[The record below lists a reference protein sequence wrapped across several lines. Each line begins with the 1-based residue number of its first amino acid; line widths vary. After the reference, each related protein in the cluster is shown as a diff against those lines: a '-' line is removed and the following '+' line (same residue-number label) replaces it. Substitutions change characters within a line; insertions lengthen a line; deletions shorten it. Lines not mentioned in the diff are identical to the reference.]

1 MEVVGVAAAENLV
14 LAAAAAVTALCFK
27 NSRRSIV
34 DLVKG

>member
-1 MEVVGVAAAENLV
+1 VVGVAAAENLA
-14 LAAAAAVTALCFK
+14 LAAAPTVTALCFR

>member
-1 MEVVGVAAAENLV
+1 VVGVAAAENLV
-14 LAAAAAVTALCFK
+14 LAAAAATVTALCFK